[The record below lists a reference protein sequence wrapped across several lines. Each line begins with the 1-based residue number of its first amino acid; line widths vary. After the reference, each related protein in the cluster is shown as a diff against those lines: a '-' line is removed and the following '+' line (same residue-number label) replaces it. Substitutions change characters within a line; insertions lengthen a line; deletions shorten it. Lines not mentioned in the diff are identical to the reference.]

1 MAETKTQAKYKN
13 NMESAFSLLF
23 IGILGVV
30 VLILLD
36 LDIIK
41 LSFSSVTKIMMNIVM
56 GIVFVIFII
65 TGIVSYISANK
76 LKTDIVLEAD
86 TTDKIKD
93 YFNSN
98 ITKEIIDNSI
108 DDINDYTQEE
118 LYILRC
124 DKISELI
131 TTNIEGPCEENVLS
145 YIIEEIYDSVF

>member
-93 YFNSN
+93 YINSN

-145 YIIEEIYDSVF
+145 DIIEEIYDSVF